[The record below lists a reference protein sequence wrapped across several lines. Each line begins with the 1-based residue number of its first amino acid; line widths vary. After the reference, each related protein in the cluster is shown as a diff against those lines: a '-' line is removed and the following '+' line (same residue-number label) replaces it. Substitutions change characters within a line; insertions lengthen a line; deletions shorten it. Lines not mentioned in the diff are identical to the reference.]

1 MLGLGGLLF
10 VCGILTHCMCTM
22 TDRAAEQCNDIVP
35 IEPVSIFY
43 TAQRLADTDT
53 NLVRSW
59 TWTLVRRTLIQPVN
73 KIVSVH

>member
-35 IEPVSIFY
+35 IEPVSF
-43 TAQRLADTDT
+43 TFDA
-53 NLVRSW
+53 
-59 TWTLVRRTLIQPVN
+59 
-73 KIVSVH
+73 IVYRPYCNHFIHKSILSGFGRQCYLKVDKPSY

>member
-35 IEPVSIFY
+35 IEPVSF
-43 TAQRLADTDT
+43 TFD
-53 NLVRSW
+53 V
-59 TWTLVRRTLIQPVN
+59 TL
-73 KIVSVH
+73 

>member
-35 IEPVSIFY
+35 IEPVSFTYRLY
-43 TAQRLADTDT
+43 TTVTFKFIRAYHLALKD
-53 NLVRSW
+53 RC
-59 TWTLVRRTLIQPVN
+59 TLKVDKSTY
-73 KIVSVH
+73 

>member
-35 IEPVSIFY
+35 IEPVSFTFLLQSI
-43 TAQRLADTDT
+43 D
-53 NLVRSW
+53 
-59 TWTLVRRTLIQPVN
+59 LIVIILFI
-73 KIVSVH
+73 KVYYLDLEDSVI

>member
-35 IEPVSIFY
+35 IEPVSFTYRLY
-43 TAQRLADTDT
+43 TTVT
-53 NLVRSW
+53 FS
-59 TWTLVRRTLIQPVN
+59 
-73 KIVSVH
+73 SF

>member
-35 IEPVSIFY
+35 IEPSETSIMRTTVTELPSY
-43 TAQRLADTDT
+43 IEG
-53 NLVRSW
+53 RSSSKMNIIKEEG
-59 TWTLVRRTLIQPVN
+59 V
-73 KIVSVH
+73 

>member
-35 IEPVSIFY
+35 IEPVSIFF
-43 TAQRLADTDT
+43 TAQKLADTNTSLD
-53 NLVRSW
+53 RSLCPSPNPKQ
-59 TWTLVRRTLIQPVN
+59 TRRNSIL
-73 KIVSVH
+73 

>member
-43 TAQRLADTDT
+43 TAQRLAVTDT
-53 NLVRSW
+53 SFDRSLCPSPCSKQ
-59 TWTLVRRTLIQPVN
+59 TRTNSIL
-73 KIVSVH
+73 